1 MEQSLTVTAASPRM
15 LRVHFLPWLL
25 PLSLCLGAAL
35 GTCFGYRPAQIL
47 PESGGA
53 AAVPAAAC
61 ISAVLTEAL
70 FFAKRRSGYIFVPLS
85 AVTAVLLFLLLG
97 ACLPV
102 TGWEFG
108 CLWKAAC
115 AMTAGMS
122 MVYLIKMN
130 KNNKKTQRKRA
141 GHYR

>member
-1 MEQSLTVTAASPRM
+1 MVKQQPSRKAQLFDAIRSGCAAAGLT
-15 LRVHFLPWLL
+15 LLLLL
-25 PLSLCLGAAL
+25 PAAL
-35 GTCFGYRPAQIL
+35 LIHGEIL

>member
-1 MEQSLTVTAASPRM
+1 MVKQQPSRKAQLFDAIRSGCAAAGLT
-15 LRVHFLPWLL
+15 LLLLL
-25 PLSLCLGAAL
+25 PAAML
-35 GTCFGYRPAQIL
+35 IHGEIL

-53 AAVPAAAC
+53 PAAAC

-70 FFAKRRSGYIFVPLS
+70 FFAGRRAGYIFVPLS
-85 AVTAVLLFLLLG
+85 ALMAALLFLLLG

-102 TGWEFG
+102 AGWDIE

>member
-1 MEQSLTVTAASPRM
+1 MVKQQPSRKAQLLDAIRSGGAAAGLT
-15 LRVHFLPWLL
+15 LLLLL
-25 PLSLCLGAAL
+25 PAAML
-35 GTCFGYRPAQIL
+35 IHGEIL
-47 PESGGA
+47 PESGGEA
-53 AAVPAAAC
+53 AASAAAC
-61 ISAVLTEAL
+61 VSAVLTEAL
-70 FFAKRRSGYIFVPLS
+70 FFAGRRAGYIFVPLS
-85 AVTAVLLFLLLG
+85 ALTAALLFLLFG

-102 TGWEFG
+102 TGWGFG

-130 KNNKKTQRKRA
+130 KNNKKTQRKRT

>member
-1 MEQSLTVTAASPRM
+1 MVKQQPSRKAQLLDALRSGSAVAGLT
-15 LRVHFLPWLL
+15 LLLLL
-25 PLSLCLGAAL
+25 PAAL
-35 GTCFGYRPAQIL
+35 LIRDEVF
-47 PESGGA
+47 PERGA
-53 AAVPAAAC
+53 EAAVQAAAC
-61 ISAVLTEAL
+61 ISAMLTEAI
-70 FFAKRRSGYIFVPLS
+70 FFAGRRAGYIFVPLS
-85 AVTAVLLFLLLG
+85 ALTAALLFLLFG

-102 TGWEFG
+102 TGWGFG

-130 KNNKKTQRKRA
+130 KNNKKTQRKRT